1 MVTAMSPQN
10 PPSEP
15 EGRSA
20 PGGPGLPP
28 HAALAE
34 ELAALRRPGLATL
47 RSLRP
52 QALDRV
58 ARATGH
64 TPAGTDEAS
73 GIEALLEA
81 AVQRLARPQGDADE
95 ALSIGELADDR
106 TVDPLARAAAHT
118 FGLLPGRR
126 GAPAP
131 ERRKAAAAV
140 YGVTPERFRRGQEQ
154 QVIAELAAAALALA
168 RDAASGRTRSGTAGG
183 GTEPRRAVPDPAP
196 DPVPDPPRRAG
207 GSGPAPAAPHR
218 VTVHFSSLEL
228 LRDIDILVSSE
239 NTHMEMSKT
248 FRPTVSGAL
257 RRAAALR
264 NEVGEITDDVLAREL
279 AAWMRSHGRTGL
291 PVRPGTVAPTSAGA
305 LAGRGVRR
313 VYHAAVVRPVDD
325 GGVYRTDPE
334 TLVDAVAA
342 VFALAEAERN
352 AYDPPLRSL
361 CFPLLGSGQ
370 GGLTPVKAARW
381 LSWAVQEELGRHPGW
396 AVHFV
401 TRDPALAPLLT
412 GASSAP

>member
-1 MVTAMSPQN
+1 MSPQN

-15 EGRSA
+15 QARSA
-20 PGGPGLPP
+20 PDGPGLPS
-28 HAALAE
+28 HAAVTG

-52 QALDRV
+52 PALGRV

-64 TPAGTDEAS
+64 TAAGADEAS
-73 GIEALLEA
+73 AVEALLEA
-81 AVQRLARPQGDADE
+81 AVRRLARPGGDTDKT
-95 ALSIGELADDR
+95 LPVGELADDR

-154 QVIAELAAAALALA
+154 QVIAELASAALALA
-168 RDAASGRTRSGTAGG
+168 RDAASGGPRPETGSAGAG
-183 GTEPRRAVPDPAP
+183 PRRAAP
-196 DPVPDPPRRAG
+196 DPVPDPPSRAG
-207 GSGPAPAAPHR
+207 GPGPAAAPHR

-257 RRAAALR
+257 RRAAAVR
-264 NEVGEITDDVLAREL
+264 NEVGEITDDVLDREL
-279 AAWMRSHGRTGL
+279 GAWMRSHGRTGL

-334 TLVDAVAA
+334 TLVDTVAA
-342 VFALAEAERN
+342 VFALAESERY
-352 AYDPPLRSL
+352 AHDPPLRSL

-381 LSWAVQEELGRHPGW
+381 LGWAVQEELSRHPGW
-396 AVHFV
+396 AVHFA
-401 TRDPALAPLLT
+401 TRDPGLVPLLT

>member
-1 MVTAMSPQN
+1 MVAAMSPQN

-15 EGRSA
+15 TGRSA
-20 PGGPGLPP
+20 PDDPGLPS

-52 QALDRV
+52 QALGRV
-58 ARATGH
+58 ARTTGH
-64 TPAGTDEAS
+64 AAAGTDEAS
-73 GIEALLEA
+73 AVEALLEA
-81 AVQRLARPQGDADE
+81 AVRRLARPQGDADE
-95 ALSIGELADDR
+95 PLPTGELADDR

-126 GAPAP
+126 GAPAQ

-140 YGVTPERFRRGQEQ
+140 YGVTSERFRRGQEQ

-168 RDAASGRTRSGTAGG
+168 REAASGRPRSGTADGG
-183 GTEPRRAVPDPAP
+183 AGPRRAAP

-207 GSGPAPAAPHR
+207 GSGPAPTVPHR
-218 VTVHFSSLEL
+218 VTVHLSSLEL

-279 AAWMRSHGRTGL
+279 GAWMRSHGRTGL
-291 PVRPGTVAPTSAGA
+291 PVRPGTVASTSAGA

-313 VYHAAVVRPVDD
+313 VYHAAVVRPAGD

-342 VFALAEAERN
+342 VFALAEAERD

-401 TRDPALAPLLT
+401 TRDPELAPLLT